1 MLEALINNTAV
12 ICTPFSTTKELGV
25 VDGENG
31 YIIPFDMKFDVNKLL
46 EIPKPKIFTW
56 DNSKLLSKWS
66 ALIDAE
72 PEEMPQAETH
82 EGLVN
87 VRVITPYRDVVLDRR
102 LNAGETLTMEL
113 SRAQYVAGFGYIKII
128 GEVGA

>member
-1 MLEALINNTAV
+1 MN
-12 ICTPFSTTKELGV
+12 
-25 VDGENG
+25 
-31 YIIPFDMKFDVNKLL
+31 FDVHKLL
-46 EIPKPKIFTW
+46 KVPRPKSFKW
-56 DNSKLLSKWS
+56 DNTKLLKKWS
-66 ALIDAE
+66 ELLDAE
-72 PEEMPQAETH
+72 PEEMPQAETQ

-102 LNAGETLTMEL
+102 LNAGETLTMES